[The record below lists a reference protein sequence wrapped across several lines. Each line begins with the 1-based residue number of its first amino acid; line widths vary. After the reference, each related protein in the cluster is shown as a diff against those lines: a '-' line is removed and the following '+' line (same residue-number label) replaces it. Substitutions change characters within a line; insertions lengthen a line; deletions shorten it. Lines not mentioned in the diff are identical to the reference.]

1 MCVSRDLLQREQ
13 TFSSQGRQVEEMELV
28 IQELRGEKALLSQE
42 LKSAKEKLLSCEKLI
57 QRIQRKESASQPD
70 ESPDLVQNQA
80 GLFDCGTRDLKSLR
94 RSRHVK
100 SCSFFQ
106 VDSLIKQ
113 VATLETRELNEKQRA
128 EHNDSRCRLLQ
139 TQVAQLEKRNEEV
152 EAKFAEVSKSN
163 LDLQKTERELRDQV
177 ATSTPKSALDQLA
190 STLKVRP
197 PPYYHCIQ
205 TKPKCYE

>member
-1 MCVSRDLLQREQ
+1 MCVSRNLLQREQ
-13 TFSSQGRQVEEMELV
+13 SFSSQGRQVEEMELV

-42 LKSAKEKLLSCEKLI
+42 LKSSKEKLLSCEKLI

-70 ESPDLVQNQA
+70 ESPDIVQNQA
-80 GLFDCGTRDLKSLR
+80 GLFDCHTRNLNSVR
-94 RSRHVK
+94 GGRHG
-100 SCSFFQ
+100 CDEIMFFQ

-128 EHNDSRCRLLQ
+128 DHNDSRCRLLQ
-139 TQVAQLEKRNEEV
+139 AQVAQLEKRNEEV

-163 LDLQKTERELRDQV
+163 LDLEKTERELRDQG

-190 STLKVRP
+190 SNLKVRSLVRVR
-197 PPYYHCIQ
+197 IQ
-205 TKPKCYE
+205 AKSKC